1 MIPSSKKSG
10 ELARLIR
17 AARGMEPADV
27 VFTGGRLV
35 NVFSGRIEETG
46 LAVAEGRIVGLGDY
60 SGRET
65 VDLKGAYVL
74 PGLMEGHFHVESSL
88 LCPAEL
94 ARAVCPR
101 GTSFIAAD
109 PHEIA
114 NVLGAAGVKAM
125 LAASAGLPVTFGYLA
140 PSCVPATHL
149 ETTGAALDAPE
160 LADLADGP
168 GILGLAEMMN
178 YPGVLMGD
186 PQVLAKLEVFQGK
199 VIDGH
204 APLLA
209 GRDLN
214 AYVLAGPDSDHECS
228 RLEEAAEKLARGMWI
243 MIREGTSA
251 HNLADLLPVVTP
263 RTLRR
268 CLLVSDDRHPDDLAH
283 EGHCDALLRR
293 AVGLGLDPVS
303 AVTMLTLNPARRF
316 GLAGRGALAPG
327 YAADLTVVEDLKD
340 FPVRAVYKAGELVAV
355 EGQCLH
361 PCDVVFPE
369 LARSSLHLPSLSEDS
384 FAPRAVGPRVR
395 VIELKPGQIISDA
408 GLEPT
413 PTAGGRLAADPARDL
428 ALLAVVERHT
438 ASGRVGN
445 GLVRGLG
452 LKRGALA
459 SSVAHDSHNLIIA
472 GADPASML
480 GAARHLA
487 QVGGGLCVTL
497 GDEVLACLELPLA
510 GLMSDRPLPEVLD
523 GLAGLRRAAARLTDH
538 REPFMALS
546 FLALPVI
553 PHLKLTDLGLVDV
566 DAFSFTDLFVK

>member
-1 MIPSSKKSG
+1 MIK
-10 ELARLIR
+10 
-17 AARGMEPADV
+17 AARGLEPAEV
-27 VFTGGRLV
+27 VFSGGRLV
-35 NVFSGRIEETG
+35 NVFSGRIEETC
-46 LAVAEGRIVGLGDY
+46 LAVSGGRIVGLGEY
-60 SGRET
+60 SGRKR
-65 VDLKGAYVL
+65 VDLKGAYLL

-101 GTSFIAAD
+101 GTSYIAAD

-114 NVLGAAGVKAM
+114 NVLGAAGVRAM

-149 ETTGAALDAPE
+149 ETAGAALGAEE
-160 LADLADGP
+160 LAELAAEP

-186 PQVLAKLEVFQGK
+186 PGVLAKLRAFAGRVR
-199 VIDGH
+199 DGH

-228 RLEEAAEKLARGMWI
+228 VLEEAAEKLARGMWV

-268 CLLVSDDRHPDDLAH
+268 CLLVSDDRHPDDLALQ
-283 EGHCDALLRR
+283 GHCDALLRR

-327 YAADLTVVEDLKD
+327 YAADLAVVEDLKE
-340 FPVRAVYKAGELVAV
+340 FRVRAVYQHGELVAA
-355 EGQCLH
+355 EGECLA
-361 PCDVVFPE
+361 PCDAAFSD
-369 LARSSLHLPSLSEDS
+369 LARSSLHLPPLDEDS
-384 FAPRAVGPRVR
+384 FRPRVSGPRAR
-395 VIELKPGQIISDA
+395 VIEVRPGQIITNA
-408 GLEPT
+408 GLETAPS
-413 PTAGGRLAADPARDL
+413 AGGRLAADPERDL

-438 ASGRVGN
+438 ASGRVGS

-480 GAARHLA
+480 SAARHLGR
-487 QVGGGLCVTL
+487 GG
-497 GDEVLACLELPLA
+497 
-510 GLMSDRPLPEVLD
+510 
-523 GLAGLRRAAARLTDH
+523 RRALRDPGRRGPGLPGAAPGRADE
-538 REPFMALS
+538 RPAADRCS
-546 FLALPVI
+546 GQGWPICAGRRP
-553 PHLKLTDLGLVDV
+553 G
-566 DAFSFTDLFVK
+566 